1 MGEKRQTGKLM
12 GNDPVFGVYV
22 LTLLVER
29 FTVVEDI
36 QWIERGARKEEIGS
50 SLPHL
55 KDVSF
60 TVSTIPVLVTGSK
73 EKNGMPVKGGCE
85 KHGWEPNLKFARRF

>member
-36 QWIERGARKEEIGS
+36 QWIERGQERGDRIELAPFKRCLFYSVGNSRFSDWKQR
-50 SLPHL
+50 
-55 KDVSF
+55 
-60 TVSTIPVLVTGSK
+60 
-73 EKNGMPVKGGCE
+73 EKRNAGE
-85 KHGWEPNLKFARRF
+85 RRV